1 MIIYSGCGSDRQE
14 GVIFIVTG
22 SHRVYHCTFE
32 VLYSQDRSR
41 PIGVTFVSVME
52 PNDLGSFRLA
62 YKEVTSTKSGL
73 KLGYLREH
81 DSPPLLR
88 TG

>member
-41 PIGVTFVSVME
+41 PIGVTVVSVME
-52 PNDLGSFRLA
+52 PNAWDLSGWRTRSLA
-62 YKEVTSTKSGL
+62 QNQG
-73 KLGYLREH
+73 
-81 DSPPLLR
+81 
-88 TG
+88 